1 MNKLKPLEELLKLEQ
16 QLEGTNIKTQEEKSY
31 FTYLKDLQKKAL
43 EEYSKFANDRN

>member
-31 FTYLKDLQKKAL
+31 FTYLKDLQKKSL
-43 EEYSKFANDRN
+43 RRILKIC